1 MPLRLLTCSLL
12 LCTATIVAAA
22 ESDTLTL
29 TDGKTLQGMIL
40 SEQDDEVE
48 FLEIVQPAGKP
59 TFGVVRNY
67 PHDEIR
73 TVAKADAAARPQ
85 LIQRVERLRNRT
97 QIEAENRE
105 TIELKQVRQEG
116 VDYYVVSAEGY
127 DLYSRLDEPL
137 TRRMAVRVEQAARAY
152 QHMIPPRTSSDTRL
166 RVILFDDMREY
177 ADYTATFGAAVRNP
191 AIFLPQD
198 RLILVGTDFRQLQR
212 QAKQAGQEHQR
223 QTAWWDQLRR
233 ELPDRLDAYRKELA
247 AAKVPADEI
256 EQEVVVRREAFRR
269 QRQEAI
275 NRIRAVERTN
285 AEALERAIDDAT
297 RRLYHEAF
305 HAYLEC
311 FVFPVA
317 EYDVPIWLNE
327 GLAQLFEHGQ
337 LEGDAFRIDAP
348 PPALVAELKKRL
360 ESTDRPLLAELL
372 ERDSASFVLTTS
384 PHREQLDYALAW
396 GLAWRLVF
404 EERLF
409 EGDRLQQMVT
419 AGPSRRQR
427 LEMLLSKPLDQFE
440 PEWRKYVESL
450 PDR

>member
-1 MPLRLLTCSLL
+1 MLLRILTCSLL
-12 LCTATIVAAA
+12 LGLASLVAAA
-22 ESDTLTL
+22 ESDSLTL
-29 TDGKTLQGMIL
+29 TDGRTLYGMIL
-40 SEQDDEVE
+40 SEQEDGVE

-67 PHDEIR
+67 PHDQIR
-73 TVAKADAAARPQ
+73 TAAKADDDARPR
-85 LIQRVERLRNRT
+85 LLQRVERLRNHT
-97 QIEAENRE
+97 QVEAENRE
-105 TIELKQVRQEG
+105 TIELKQVQQDG
-116 VDYYVVSAEGY
+116 VDYFVVTAEGY
-127 DLYSRLDEPL
+127 DFYSRLDEQL
-137 TRRMAVRVEQAARAY
+137 TRRMAVRIEQAARAY
-152 QHMIPPRTSSDTRL
+152 QHMIPPRTSSDTKL
-166 RVILFDDMREY
+166 RVILFDDMQEY
-177 ADYTATFGAAVRNP
+177 AEYTATFGAAVRNP
-191 AIFLPQD
+191 AIFLPQS

-212 QAKQAGQEHQR
+212 QEKQASEEHQR

-233 ELPDRLDAYRKELA
+233 ELPDRLDAYRKKLA
-247 AAKVPADEI
+247 AAKAPAEEI

-269 QRQEAI
+269 QRQDAL

-297 RRLYHEAF
+297 RRIYHEAF
-305 HAYLEC
+305 HAYIEC

-317 EYDVPIWLNE
+317 DYDVPIWLNE

-360 ESTDRPLLAELL
+360 ASSDRPLLAELL
-372 ERDSASFVLTTS
+372 DRDSASFVLTTS

-409 EGDRLQQMVT
+409 EGDRLERMVS
-419 AGPSRRQR
+419 GGQSRRER
-427 LEMLLSKPLDQFE
+427 LETLLGKPLDQFE
-440 PEWRKYVESL
+440 PQWRKYVEEL